1 MGFHSIP
8 LQRIL
13 APDFTAPISSPGV
26 RIWVAFPPRG
36 FSPSTEWREARRQF
50 QQRHSPPT
58 LIARMEAL
66 ALDDF
71 ERLCGE
77 PPLADVP
84 AMVDGFVEALRRE
97 GVDSASL
104 LIYRE
109 AIEGVV
115 AWATKQL
122 RSAA

>member
-1 MGFHSIP
+1 MG
-8 LQRIL
+8 R
-13 APDFTAPISSPGV
+13 
-26 RIWVAFPPRG
+26 FPHRG
-36 FSPSTEWREARRQF
+36 FSPPTEWREARRQF
-50 QQRHSPPT
+50 EQRHKPPT

-71 ERLCGE
+71 ERLCGD

-84 AMVDGFVEALRRE
+84 SRVDGFVEALRSE

-109 AIEGVV
+109 AVEGVV
-115 AWATKQL
+115 TWATKQL

>member
-1 MGFHSIP
+1 MDTRP
-8 LQRIL
+8 L
-13 APDFTAPISSPGV
+13 
-26 RIWVAFPPRG
+26 RG
-36 FSPSTEWREARRQF
+36 FSPPTEWREARRQF
-50 QQRHSPPT
+50 EERHSPPT

-84 AMVDGFVEALRRE
+84 SMVDGFVEALRRE
-97 GVDSASL
+97 GVDPVSL
-104 LIYRE
+104 TIYRE
-109 AIEGVV
+109 AVEGVV

>member
-1 MGFHSIP
+1 MGSHS
-8 LQRIL
+8 L
-13 APDFTAPISSPGV
+13 
-26 RIWVAFPPRG
+26 RG
-36 FSPSTEWREARRQF
+36 FSPQSPWREARQRF
-50 QQRHSPPT
+50 ERRHSPPT

-84 AMVDGFVEALRRE
+84 SMVDGFIEALRRE
-97 GVDSASL
+97 GVDRESL
-104 LIYRE
+104 SIYRE
-109 AIEGVV
+109 AVEGVV
-115 AWATKQL
+115 AWASKQM